1 MNQILSSVM
10 NLTRQYSQDSSIA
23 DLSDIDTIKYNY
35 YHELRPKIYD
45 YTATLYNYL
54 VEQSTSI
61 MKTQFLMVMLVIAE
75 AIISIIF
82 LFYFVWLKKR
92 ILKKKQDILFLFL
105 DIPKTEV
112 QGIFKKCDKFLN
124 FCNVYS
130 IHHRCS

>member
-1 MNQILSSVM
+1 M
-10 NLTRQYSQDSSIA
+10 NLTRQYTQDNAIG
-23 DLSDIDTIKYNY
+23 DDSDVSTIKYNY

-45 YTATLYNYL
+45 YSQTLYNYL

-61 MKTQFLMVMLVIAE
+61 MKTQFSLVMLLIIE
-75 AIISIIF
+75 AFASIVF

-112 QGIFKKCDKFLN
+112 HGIFKKCENFLN
-124 FCNVYS
+124 FCNVDAS
-130 IHHRCS
+130 HPDLPQRQRKRK